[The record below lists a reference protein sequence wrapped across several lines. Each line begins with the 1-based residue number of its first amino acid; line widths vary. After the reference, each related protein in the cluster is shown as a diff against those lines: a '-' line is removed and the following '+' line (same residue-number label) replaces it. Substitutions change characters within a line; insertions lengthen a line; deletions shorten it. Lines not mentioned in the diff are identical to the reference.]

1 MSCKACKSENVRKL
15 NGELT
20 ASVSTL
26 KALSVS
32 PLYVCQNILVCL
44 NCGFAELVIPA
55 SELESLKRAMATH
68 GS

>member
-1 MSCKACKSENVRKL
+1 MSCKACKSENVQNL

-20 ASVSTL
+20 ASFTTL
-26 KALSVS
+26 KALRAS

-44 NCGFAELVIPA
+44 NCGFTELVIPT

-68 GS
+68 AS